1 MTIARREFMTR
12 VRKKSFLIMTIIG
25 PVLFGGLIVIPAL
38 LTSSPASERHLLVLD
53 NSFLLVGQESLPGLE
68 FEYLDPLEIEEA
80 QALEIYESSDQ
91 FDGLLIIPKSAQGD
105 PDYMIQNAKIYNK
118 GAIGIDAQK
127 SVERFLQREATNEK
141 LRQQGVD
148 PASVAAAHSSARVG
162 VVDLND
168 NSDTENAL
176 EFKMAAGYLF
186 SFFIYI
192 FIFMYAVQ
200 TMRGVIEEKTS
211 RIVEVIVSSVKPTQL
226 MLGKIVGTASV
237 GFLQFSIW
245 VLLTVGIYQGVAAAG
260 LFDVDA
266 ASGTVG
272 MAQKVFSNLAS
283 FNATL
288 MLGSFLF
295 FFLGG
300 FLLYASLFAAVGAA
314 VDSETDTQ
322 QFMLPLTIPLVIS
335 FLLATRFMTDPG
347 SDLAVWMSIF
357 PLTSPVTMMMRLPFG
372 VPGWQ
377 LGLSMLSLVLGFL
390 GTTWLAGRIYR
401 IGILSFGK
409 KPTYREIWRWIRMKP

>member
-1 MTIARREFMTR
+1 MTIARREFNTR
-12 VRKKSFLIMTIIG
+12 VRKRSFLIMTLLG
-25 PVLFGGLIVIPAL
+25 PLLFGALIVIPAL
-38 LTSSPASERHLLVLD
+38 LVSSDVTERHLLVLD
-53 NSFLLVGQESLPGLE
+53 NSYLLVGQEKLPGLTLE
-68 FEYLDPLEIEEA
+68 FVDPEEVTSD
-80 QALEIYESSDQ
+80 QAMEMYESSEH
-91 FDGLLIIPKSAQGD
+91 FDGLLIIPSSSQSD
-105 PDYMIQNAKIYNK
+105 PDYMIQNAKIYNR
-118 GAIGIDAQK
+118 GAIGIEAQQ

-148 PASVAAAHSSARVG
+148 PAAVASAHSSARVG
-162 VVDLND
+162 VVDLD
-168 NSDTENAL
+168 DDSEAESAL

-186 SFFIYI
+186 SFFVYI
-192 FIFMYAVQ
+192 FIFLYAVQ

-226 MLGKIVGTASV
+226 MLGKIVGTAAV

-245 VLLTVGIYQGVAAAG
+245 VGLTLGIYFGLSAAG
-260 LFDVDA
+260 IFDIDA
-266 ASGTVG
+266 SSGTMG
-272 MAQKVFSNLAS
+272 LAQQVFNNLAS
-283 FNATL
+283 FNGPL
-288 MLGSFLF
+288 MLGGFLF
-295 FFLGG
+295 YFIGG

-347 SDLAVWMSIF
+347 SDLAVWMSII

-372 VPGWQ
+372 VPEWQ
-377 LGLSMLSLVLGFL
+377 LAVSMLSLILGFL
-390 GTTWLAGRIYR
+390 GSTWLAGRIYR